1 MSIEAASGA
10 MDGAS
15 RGAISTD
22 VRPRL
27 ASDAEVLDRV
37 HRTLGPV
44 DVVSEHAGAHRLSR
58 VLHVVTRGG
67 EQAVVKWHRD
77 AGPHRRESEALAQ
90 YAAALG
96 GEAPRI
102 VITEPALRMVTLSR
116 LLGEPAA
123 GTAHER
129 DPDIHMR
136 LGELVRRLHD
146 AEPPRRHAR
155 FGPMIAA
162 EFERW
167 SRAADE
173 LWGDGLEGRDERAE
187 RLAAERHLL
196 RQHVAAAL
204 DIGELD
210 HVPAHRQLT
219 PRHWII
225 DPGGHVRLI
234 DFSQVEFEPR
244 IVDLLWLEYGP
255 WRDEPWLRAAFLH
268 GYGRTPTE
276 RDELALRAVAATR
289 ALELLVRGESRGHA
303 AERALGRGMIDRL
316 LGTALF

>member
-1 MSIEAASGA
+1 MSITVDARSSDARA
-10 MDGAS
+10 
-15 RGAISTD
+15 RI
-22 VRPRL
+22 

-44 DVVSEHAGAHRLSR
+44 DVVGEHWGTDRLSR

-77 AGPHRRESEALAQ
+77 ALPHRRESEALQQ
-90 YAAALG
+90 YAVALG
-96 GEAPRI
+96 GDAPRI
-102 VITEPALRMVTLSR
+102 VLSDPGLRLLTLSR
-116 LLGEPAA
+116 LLGESAA
-123 GTAHER
+123 GTPHER

-136 LGELVRRLHD
+136 AGDLVRRLHD
-146 AEPPRRHAR
+146 AEPARRHDG
-155 FGPMIAA
+155 FGRMIAA

-173 LWGDGLEGRDERAE
+173 LWGDGLDGRDERAE

-204 DIGELD
+204 DLGEFD
-210 HVPAHRQLT
+210 HVPAHRRLT

-225 DPGGHVRLI
+225 DPGGHVRFI
-234 DFSQVEFEPR
+234 DFAHLEFEPR
-244 IVDLLWLEYGP
+244 VVDLLWLEYGP

-276 RDELALRAVAATR
+276 RDDLVLRAVAATR
-289 ALELLVRGESRGHA
+289 GLELLVRGDARGHA
-303 AERALGRGMIDRL
+303 AERALGRSMLDRL
-316 LGTALF
+316 LGATLF